1 MRRTFFSAV
10 PLFIAAAL
18 LVLAPA
24 ILRAQQDHDS
34 SSTVTAGQACACCGN
49 SGSEAMNHAGMDH
62 GTTATANAKPMNHGS
77 ESGCCGHMAMSKG
90 DGSTM
95 PMAVDDPSM
104 ISDMQVFHYLL
115 DHRADIRR
123 IVSVLPNGI
132 DTLTESDKPEIAAT
146 LKTHV
151 SAMYG
156 RLKDNRP
163 IHQRDPLFAELFA
176 HADQIH
182 ANITYTEKGLRVVE
196 TSDDPA
202 VAHLL
207 HMHAAAVDG
216 FITNG
221 MAEMM
226 KDHPVN

>member
-1 MRRTFFSAV
+1 
-10 PLFIAAAL
+10 
-18 LVLAPA
+18 
-24 ILRAQQDHDS
+24 
-34 SSTVTAGQACACCGN
+34 
-49 SGSEAMNHAGMDH
+49 MDH

-90 DGSTM
+90 DGRTM
-95 PMAVDDPSM
+95 LMAVDDPSM
-104 ISDMQVFHYLL
+104 IAQYQ
-115 DHRADIRR
+115 
-123 IVSVLPNGI
+123 
-132 DTLTESDKPEIAAT
+132 
-146 LKTHV
+146 
-151 SAMYG
+151 G
-156 RLKDNRP
+156 RLQLPARSPAGHPSHRQRP
-163 IHQRDPLFAELFA
+163 AERHRHVDRIRQAEDCRHVEDACLGHVRPSEGQPPHSPARSLFAELFA
-176 HADQIH
+176 HADQID

-226 KDHPVN
+226 KKDHPVN